1 METFYQGHGIL
12 TVLIVLPLL
21 GALAAEAGL
30 AGWWTGRT
38 RRVASGFYISQ
49 AVELVAP

>member
-1 METFYQGHGIL
+1 MTGIHRR
-12 TVLIVLPLL
+12 PML
-21 GALAAEAGL
+21 GALAAALVL

-49 AVELVAP
+49 AMELVAP